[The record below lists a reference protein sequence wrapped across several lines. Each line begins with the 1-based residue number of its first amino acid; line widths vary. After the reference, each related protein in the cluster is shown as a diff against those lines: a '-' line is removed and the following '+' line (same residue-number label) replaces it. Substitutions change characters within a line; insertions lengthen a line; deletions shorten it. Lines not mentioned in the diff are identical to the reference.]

1 MLKSAVFNR
10 YLSRILELQFYID
23 DKRNILIVFTIKN
36 IRTNTVYVGT
46 TKDNI
51 DERWAVYQLAKD
63 LPLDAPLYEDM
74 RKFGI
79 PCFVIE
85 EYDFAETR
93 QELAELYED
102 AMLQFDGISLK
113 GMKTSLPR
121 TAVYT
126 VREAPKAKPVKKTV
140 AKAKAVP
147 KVKAVASSIDKLKA
161 ELNAIS
167 AVTAITK
174 SSTSAKV
181 STSSARVSTSNSN
194 LIGMRRKPVETAMPS
209 ATKLKLSSGRTGSA
223 IREKKIK
230 EGIQQEKDARDAL
243 KQQQVSQQADEMKAI
258 MARLDSRGS
267 SLKKRF

>member
-1 MLKSAVFNR
+1 
-10 YLSRILELQFYID
+10 
-23 DKRNILIVFTIKN
+23 LIVFTIKN

-46 TKDNI
+46 TKDSI
-51 DERWAVYQLAKD
+51 DERWALYQLAKD
-63 LPLDAPLYEDM
+63 LPLEAPLYQDM

-102 AMLQFDGISLK
+102 AMSQFDGISLK

-126 VREAPKAKPVKKTV
+126 VKEAPAKAKPAKKVV
-140 AKAKAVP
+140 A
-147 KVKAVASSIDKLKA
+147 KVKAVASSIDELKA
-161 ELNAIS
+161 ELNAINAGIS
-167 AVTAITK
+167 KPVP
-174 SSTSAKV
+174 STSAKV
-181 STSSARVSTSNSN
+181 STSSSRATTSNAN
-194 LIGMRRKPVETAMPS
+194 LIGMRRKPVETAMPG
-209 ATKLKLSSGRTGSA
+209 AAKLKLSSGRTGSA
-223 IREKKIK
+223 IKEKKIK

-267 SLKKRF
+267 SLKKRY